1 VAIHPLFPNSYEK
14 EMIEM
19 SAIWDAFVA
28 FNSNAAAYLY
38 YTLSNNF
45 WYLLIGASVVTC
57 NVLYLKEEIVV
68 TVREEQQ
75 AI

>member
-1 VAIHPLFPNSYEK
+1 
-14 EMIEM
+14 M
-19 SAIWDAFVA
+19 SALWDAFVA
-28 FNSNAAAYLY
+28 FNCNAASYLW

-57 NVLYLKEEIVV
+57 IILYLKEEIIV